1 VRAPGKSQPFM
12 RSVAEFLDA
21 VSKAG
26 SYGYGGYGYDS
37 EGRAQPGKIG
47 KVPALHV
54 GDERSKEPK
63 A

>member
-1 VRAPGKSQPFM
+1 M